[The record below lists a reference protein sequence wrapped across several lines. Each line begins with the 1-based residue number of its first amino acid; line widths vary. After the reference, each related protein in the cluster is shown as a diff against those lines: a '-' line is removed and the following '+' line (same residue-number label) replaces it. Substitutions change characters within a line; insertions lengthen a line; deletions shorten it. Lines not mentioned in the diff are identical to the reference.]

1 MRESLQL
8 QIMKRACNAVALLAI
23 SILSL
28 SQSAFETSLTP
39 NWVVQVNVKTD
50 KNNYAFG
57 EPIYVTATL
66 TNVGNSIV
74 YIAKTFFERGGGIA
88 GFNVT
93 VEQLTGK
100 KSGVGCGGV
109 GDRFDSHE
117 ARSPKQILQEDFLRL
132 PPGAIVGYQFKY
144 RGCVIAH
151 PGKYQV
157 IATYCACDLNTGRV
171 RSIDEY
177 ANQIVTGE
185 LKSKPWAF
193 RVRPGRSDG
202 G

>member
-1 MRESLQL
+1 
-8 QIMKRACNAVALLAI
+8 MKGACNAVALLTI
-23 SILSL
+23 LILSL

-39 NWVVQVNVKTD
+39 NWVVQVSVKTD
-50 KNNYAFG
+50 KDNYAVG

-66 TNVGNSIV
+66 TNAGKSVV

-88 GFNVT
+88 GFDVT
-93 VEQLTGK
+93 VDQLTGK
-100 KSGVGCGGV
+100 KSGKGCV
-109 GDRFDSHE
+109 AAGDRFDLHE
-117 ARSPKQILQEDFLRL
+117 SRSPKQILQEDFLRL
-132 PPGAIVGYQFKY
+132 PPGAIVGYQFQY
-144 RGCVIAH
+144 WGCVVAH

-171 RSIDEY
+171 RSIEEY

-185 LKSKPWAF
+185 LRSKPWAF
-193 RVRPGRSDG
+193 RVLQGRSDG